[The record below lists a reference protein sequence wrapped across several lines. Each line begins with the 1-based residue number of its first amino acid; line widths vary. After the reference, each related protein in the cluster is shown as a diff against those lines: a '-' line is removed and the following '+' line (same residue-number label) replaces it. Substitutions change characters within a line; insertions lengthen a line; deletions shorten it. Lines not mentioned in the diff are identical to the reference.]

1 VFEITPKEQLLK
13 NIRKGLVQPVAN
25 KYPLLNFENKSIVPS
40 LLKVDEDFIANWVK
54 QGFYF
59 MVCSN
64 PFDLVE
70 QLRNLNKTYQ
80 LGTYVTE
87 DKKLMQLFTDNAL
100 AFRSLNEGGRTLCCG
115 FLRLE
120 SSSQTIYLSSESQTL
135 DGLNLFD
142 NIVLIG
148 QSEQIVSPDNN
159 SVFTETDQNN
169 DLKVQMGIDYLKQFK
184 SVFLIIED

>member
-1 VFEITPKEQLLK
+1 
-13 NIRKGLVQPVAN
+13 
-25 KYPLLNFENKSIVPS
+25 
-40 LLKVDEDFIANWVK
+40 
-54 QGFYF
+54 
-59 MVCSN
+59 
-64 PFDLVE
+64 VE

-80 LGTYVTE
+80 LETYVTE

-100 AFRSLNEGGRTLCCG
+100 AFRRLNEGGRTLCCS
-115 FLRLE
+115 FLRLV

-148 QSEQIVSPDNN
+148 QSKQIVSPDNN

>member
-1 VFEITPKEQLLK
+1 
-13 NIRKGLVQPVAN
+13 
-25 KYPLLNFENKSIVPS
+25 
-40 LLKVDEDFIANWVK
+40 
-54 QGFYF
+54 
-59 MVCSN
+59 M
-64 PFDLVE
+64 E

-80 LGTYVTE
+80 LETYVTE
-87 DKKLMQLFTDNAL
+87 DKKLMQLFTHNAL
-100 AFRSLNEGGRTLCCG
+100 AFRRLNEGGRTLCCS
-115 FLRLE
+115 FLRLV

-148 QSEQIVSPDNN
+148 QSKQIVSPDNN

>member
-64 PFDLVE
+64 PFD
-70 QLRNLNKTYQ
+70 
-80 LGTYVTE
+80 
-87 DKKLMQLFTDNAL
+87 
-100 AFRSLNEGGRTLCCG
+100 
-115 FLRLE
+115 
-120 SSSQTIYLSSESQTL
+120 
-135 DGLNLFD
+135 
-142 NIVLIG
+142 
-148 QSEQIVSPDNN
+148 
-159 SVFTETDQNN
+159 
-169 DLKVQMGIDYLKQFK
+169 
-184 SVFLIIED
+184 